1 MNSDDEETQTPES
14 NNHNNSSHNLSGNN
28 VLGNNNIS
36 TPVRSTGMPQHPT
49 EGFDFFFKR
58 RKSEKKQHSEKRQN

>member
-49 EGFDFFFKR
+49 EGLDFLFKR
-58 RKSEKKQHSEKRQN
+58 KRKKQLKKREN